1 MLCNNSGKKHAFKK
15 TSWGTKKHAVNKK
28 QKGIKKVWV
37 AWFLKI
43 LPISLVNFDAFQK
56 TPAEYKQLFRFT
68 VFQGEMEKRLSLK
81 QNYLNLLTK
90 DFTSW
95 IKSHRKLFL
104 YHQVLMSQPKLF
116 NINQKNDF
124 SH

>member
-1 MLCNNSGKKHAFKK
+1 M
-15 TSWGTKKHAVNKK
+15 
-28 QKGIKKVWV
+28 

-90 DFTSW
+90 DFTS
-95 IKSHRKLFL
+95 
-104 YHQVLMSQPKLF
+104 
-116 NINQKNDF
+116 
-124 SH
+124 

>member
-56 TPAEYKQLFRFT
+56 TPAEYKQVFRFT
-68 VFQGEMEKRLSLK
+68 VFQGEMEKKAVIKTKFSQFIDKRFHF
-81 QNYLNLLTK
+81 LN
-90 DFTSW
+90 
-95 IKSHRKLFL
+95 
-104 YHQVLMSQPKLF
+104 
-116 NINQKNDF
+116 
-124 SH
+124 